1 MDRRKRIQKY
11 MDNMTNEI
19 RPGIDL
25 AFLTLTELNDLK
37 AILTRQTNE
46 HSKSAISERSRK
58 ALINIEREEAE
69 RLQNTNG

>member
-46 HSKSAISERSRK
+46 HSNSAISERSRK